1 MSAIINRSVCNDRFI
16 RRESIVSQCV
26 SGALANVIR
35 TADLDFQCESVSVD
49 LRPFAV
55 GRKIASDCAKAGL
68 LTRSIR
74 GGLPENV
81 SFSVA

>member
-1 MSAIINRSVCNDRFI
+1 MINSRVCNDRFI